1 MTSKIFGVLVTYKP
15 DMSILEKSIDSLKNQ
30 LDKLIV
36 IDNTPGK
43 CENLENLKKVPNI
56 EILYLGDNYGI
67 AYAQNVG
74 IKKALEEKADY
85 ILLSDQDTVYPPDFV
100 EKMLECFK
108 EEKVAAAGPLF
119 IDTHTGKLQFFVKKG
134 LLGFK
139 RIYPKQGK
147 HKVLQLIASGTIINA
162 KYLPDIG
169 LMMEA
174 LFIDWVDMK
183 WCWRA
188 IRKGYKII
196 GNADVIIEHCHGES
210 SKKLLHKTVTL
221 KNPVRHYYTVRNA
234 IYLALNTN
242 VLDLWH
248 RILLFLKTSR
258 NAFLF
263 PILSKN
269 RLKNLKYTLKGLFHG
284 IIGRLGKLNEES

>member
-85 ILLSDQDTVYPPDFV
+85 ILLSDQDTVYPADFI

-174 LFIDWVDMK
+174 LFIDWVDME

>member
-1 MTSKIFGVLVTYKP
+1 MSKIFGVIVTYKP
-15 DMSILEKSIDSLKNQ
+15 DMVILENCIHSLKNQ
-30 LDKLIV
+30 LDKIIIV
-36 IDNTPGK
+36 DNTPGS
-43 CENLENLKKVPNI
+43 CEKLESFKTFPNI
-56 EILYLGDNYGI
+56 EVIYLKDNYGI

-85 ILLSDQDTVYPPDFV
+85 ILLSDQDTVYPADFI

-174 LFIDWVDMK
+174 LFIDWVDME

>member
-174 LFIDWVDMK
+174 LFIDWVDME